1 MDMKRFFLYAIVI
14 AALALAG
21 CGSDGNGGMVDNGMP
36 DPTPDPTCP
45 EGQEGTPPNCAP
57 PGPTPEQIAAATKAA
72 DTKRDAI
79 ADEATDETNAG
90 LGGESALGDNG
101 EPGGGDDTYSLAIER
116 GASSATKV
124 TITDSALDGDDDPK
138 FMQAMDLG
146 GGLTMHTRT
155 MKADEDGNVV
165 EEVVMVKTDIDAAK
179 PTAFAKVTGQAL
191 NARADGDAPVD
202 NDADMT
208 NNSDSLSIVADNV
221 EHVSATAFAS
231 STGAGTINFKADNAE
246 TDANE
251 AAMVSGTFNG
261 AMGTYV
267 CTGATA
273 CTVTLADDKVTE
285 VSDGWVFTPA
295 AGATSPVAD
304 DDYLRYGFWLKKT
317 TDDDGVLTYNEVET
331 FAYSS
336 LDEATNVGT
345 VTGTAKYDGDA
356 VGVYVMDTYKSDG
369 DVDASTSG
377 HFTADVNLTAN
388 FGTPTSIAAD
398 DHNTITGTIS
408 GFDLSG
414 GEDASGWEVDVAGD
428 IDNNGVTN
436 GMAKGSGDDGPMGS
450 FTGMFHG
457 NDMNDD
463 SDPIAPK
470 ALVGEFNA
478 DFGNGAVAGA
488 YGARKQPPMT
498 Q

>member
-36 DPTPDPTCP
+36 DPTPPPMCP
-45 EGQEGTPPNCAP
+45 EGQVGTYPNCAP
-57 PGPTPEQIAAATKAA
+57 PGPTPEEIAAATKAA
-72 DTKRDAI
+72 DTKRTQI
-79 ADEATDETNAG
+79 EAEGSQETEAG
-90 LGGESALGDNG
+90 LGGRTSDGSAV
-101 EPGGGDDTYSLAIER
+101 DTYEMTIER

-124 TITDSALDGDDDPK
+124 TITDSAMMGDDDPK

-155 MKADEDGNVV
+155 MEADDDGNVV

-179 PTAFAKVTGQAL
+179 PTAFAMVDGQEL
-191 NARADGDAPVD
+191 TVRADGKGV
-202 NDADMT
+202 NTT
-208 NNSDSLSIVADNV
+208 NKADSLTINADNLA
-221 EHVSATAFAS
+221 HVSATAFAS
-231 STGAGTINFKADNAE
+231 STGAGTINFNGDTE
-246 TDANE
+246 DTEENE

-267 CTGATA
+267 CTTA
-273 CTVTLADDKVTE
+273 AGCSVTLTDDKVTAIN
-285 VSDGWVFTPA
+285 DGTWVFTPA

-304 DDYLRYGFWLKKT
+304 SDYLHYGFWLKRT

-331 FAYSS
+331 FAGSS
-336 LDEATNVGT
+336 LGDATVAS

-369 DVDASTSG
+369 KVDASTSG
-377 HFTADVNLTAN
+377 HFTADVNLTAT
-388 FGTPTSIAAD
+388 FGQVTEGGEGTIAQ
-398 DHNTITGTIS
+398 NLLNSITGTIS

-428 IDNNGVTN
+428 IANNGVADGGT
-436 GMAKGSGDDGPMGS
+436 ARGSGKDGPAGS
-450 FTGMFHG
+450 FTGMFQG
-457 NDMNDD
+457 DDMNDENAA
-463 SDPIAPK
+463 IAPK

-478 DFGNGAVAGA
+478 DFSNGAVAGA
-488 YGARKQPPMT
+488 YGARKVPPMM